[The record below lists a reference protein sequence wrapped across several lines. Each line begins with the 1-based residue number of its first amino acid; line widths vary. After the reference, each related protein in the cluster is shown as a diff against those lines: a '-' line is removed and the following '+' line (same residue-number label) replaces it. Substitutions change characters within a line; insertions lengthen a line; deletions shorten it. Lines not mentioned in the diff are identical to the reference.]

1 MYAIFPYIWLIFYDR
16 LAGKY
21 TSPMDAMKIAGSLFY
36 FFVLTEL
43 NQLIKSWKAAFSS
56 RPLCQCAMREANTAW
71 DEALIHQKIQGG
83 LNLCFGD

>member
-1 MYAIFPYIWLIFYDR
+1 MYAIFPYIWLIFYDK

-43 NQLIKSWKAAFSS
+43 NQLIKS
-56 RPLCQCAMREANTAW
+56 
-71 DEALIHQKIQGG
+71 
-83 LNLCFGD
+83 